1 MVAIVGETIEGKL
14 VTIVSVIKHR
24 VVLSVV
30 IREEWAQLEGPR
42 IVAFIGMLRI
52 KRSWGCK
59 VDPAVIFV
67 ALPFD
72 MADRFRL
79 LSGEFLCL
87 AKVNNGAI

>member
-1 MVAIVGETIEGKL
+1 MSKTTDRYVYVGKF
-14 VTIVSVIKHR
+14 S
-24 VVLSVV
+24 
-30 IREEWAQLEGPR
+30 
-42 IVAFIGMLRI
+42 I

-79 LSGEFLCL
+79 LSGEFLGL